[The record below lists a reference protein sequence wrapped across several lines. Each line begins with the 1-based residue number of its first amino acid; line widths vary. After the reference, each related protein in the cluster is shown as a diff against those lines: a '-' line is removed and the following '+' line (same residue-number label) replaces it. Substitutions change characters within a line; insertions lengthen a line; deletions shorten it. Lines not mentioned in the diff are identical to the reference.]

1 MMNLTKKQ
9 LTRQDFV
16 DNKIFEL
23 LQELVP
29 DRKKLKWDINAIGS
43 VREVIRKYL
52 VDEKKIVSNAK
63 FYPFLRV

>member
-1 MMNLTKKQ
+1 MINFTKKQ
-9 LTRQDFV
+9 LARQDFV

-23 LQELVP
+23 MQELIP
-29 DRKKLKWDINAIGS
+29 DGKKLKWDINVIGS

-52 VDEKKIVSNAK
+52 VDEKRIVSNTK

>member
-1 MMNLTKKQ
+1 MTNFTKKQ
-9 LTRQDFV
+9 LMRQDFA

-23 LQELVP
+23 MQELIP
-29 DRKKLKWDINAIGS
+29 DGKKLKWDINVIGS

-52 VDEKKIVSNAK
+52 ADEKRIVSNMK

>member
-1 MMNLTKKQ
+1 MNLTKKQ

-23 LQELVP
+23 LQGLAP
-29 DRKKLKWDINAIGS
+29 NRKKLKWDIDAIGS
-43 VREVIRKYL
+43 VREVARKYL